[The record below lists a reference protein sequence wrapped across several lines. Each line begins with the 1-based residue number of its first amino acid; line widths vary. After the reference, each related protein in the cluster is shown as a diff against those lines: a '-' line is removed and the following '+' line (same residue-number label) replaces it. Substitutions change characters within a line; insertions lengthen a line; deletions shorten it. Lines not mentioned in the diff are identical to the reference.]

1 MAESFFLDPDEA
13 KSMGDIDYMRTARK
27 VRKTFP
33 GTKAWGKAFE
43 QEVEVSATKMV
54 NGSNGNGQTLVPSEL
69 FQAAEEQKDAGAVRR
84 KAAADLD
91 MFRNMAKDIR
101 KS

>member
-33 GTKAWGKAFE
+33 GTKAWGNAFE

-54 NGSNGNGQTLVPSEL
+54 NGNNSNGQNSVSSEL
-69 FQAAEEQKDAGAVRR
+69 FQAAEEQKDTGAVRR

-101 KS
+101 KA

>member
-13 KSMGDIDYMRTARK
+13 KSMGDIDYMRTAKK

-33 GTKAWGKAFE
+33 GTKAWGSAFE
-43 QEVEVSATKMV
+43 QEVTVSAMKKL
-54 NGSNGNGQTLVPSEL
+54 SND
-69 FQAAEEQKDAGAVRR
+69 EQKAAQPESFEILEEAKEEATARR
-84 KAAADLD
+84 KASNDLD

-101 KS
+101 KG

>member
-33 GTKAWGKAFE
+33 GTKAWGIAFE

-54 NGSNGNGQTLVPSEL
+54 NGNGQKAVPSEL
-69 FQAAEEQKDAGAVRR
+69 FQASSEDLKDAGTVRR
-84 KAAADLD
+84 KASADLD

-101 KS
+101 KT